1 MANRIVNQAVFVGP
15 VNDVENTNVASLDY
29 PGQLGAIVRISDKTY
44 QLVQVSSGAAS
55 PAPADGILAFW
66 VTRGSFI
73 VGNDDESEGGG
84 NAAAGIFHNAITVSK
99 YGFIQT
105 GGSSDNVLTNGA
117 GTVGAYAVANTGTSG
132 DVATVAEGTAA
143 TLMPVGYFT
152 VAASGN
158 RSSVHLT
165 LNDLGS

>member
-44 QLVQVSSGAAS
+44 QLIQVSAGAAS

-84 NAAAGIFHNAITVSK
+84 NAAAGIFHNAITVSQ

-105 GGSSDNVLTNGA
+105 GGSSDNVLTN
-117 GTVGAYAVANTGTSG
+117 GTSG

-158 RSSVHLT
+158 RSSVHLI